1 MLTNCLLTQTNKLR
15 KFGGSGIRTDDLC
28 FWLFLFMTYINST
41 LQYVL
46 EEIFWADTPLLESVG
61 EHEPRV
67 EELRETILNAIQ
79 KALLPMMAYAKAYEK
94 YLDLNN
100 LEINDYIK
108 WVYLHNISRMS
119 VFRQLQLSGNYPI
132 IYSAFHHSP
141 KELIT
146 ITNYTCYL

>member
-1 MLTNCLLTQTNKLR
+1 
-15 KFGGSGIRTDDLC
+15 
-28 FWLFLFMTYINST
+28 MTYINST

-108 WVYLHNISRMS
+108 
-119 VFRQLQLSGNYPI
+119 
-132 IYSAFHHSP
+132 
-141 KELIT
+141 
-146 ITNYTCYL
+146 